1 MVFEDR
7 KVRLR
12 NFLSLRS
19 LAVFSSYRASTR
31 ADLDGFYL
39 PLFGHWEGIL
49 VVLLHAV
56 EALEVSK
63 LDHLNFWLFC
73 WVLVIKIFDIR
84 GLNELFNMLAQ
95 RYLVV
100 RQK

>member
-19 LAVFSSYRASTR
+19 LAVFSSSRASTR
-31 ADLDGFYL
+31 ADLDGFYF

-63 LDHLNFWLFC
+63 LDHLNFWFLC
-73 WVLVIKIFDIR
+73 RVLVIKIFDLH
-84 GLNELFNMLAQ
+84 GLNELFNALAQ
-95 RYLVV
+95 RLLVV
-100 RQK
+100 WQE